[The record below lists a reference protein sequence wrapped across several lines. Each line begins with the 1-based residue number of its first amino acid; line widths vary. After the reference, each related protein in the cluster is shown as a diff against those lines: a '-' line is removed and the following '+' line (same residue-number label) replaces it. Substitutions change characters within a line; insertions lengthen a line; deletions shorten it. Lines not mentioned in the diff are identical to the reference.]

1 MKKQE
6 DKIKKL
12 LALSTSD
19 NIGEA
24 TTALMQAKKLAV
36 KHSIDLDA
44 FKEQMNKSEITSHM
58 FDYDKFE
65 YNAKAWYFLFQTI
78 AENNKCVCLFGRLNK
93 KTLKNCEST
102 YLIDIKG
109 YEEDAD
115 DVFEMCNVVWEYLS
129 DYMRVNKITS
139 ETKFIRSFNQG
150 CSDAYKELKEDIRE
164 TYSSETAIQSFS
176 VPQELY
182 NGTSTSTSSYGGGVD
197 KDAYQLG
204 KDFAGNKQAR
214 LGGE

>member
-12 LALSTSD
+12 LSLSTSD
-19 NIGEA
+19 NISEA
-24 TTALMQAKKLAV
+24 TAALMQAKKLAV

-78 AENNKCVCLFGRLNK
+78 AENNKCVCTFYRMNF
-93 KTLKNCEST
+93 KTFKNCEST
-102 YLIDIKG
+102 YRINIKG
-109 YEEDAD
+109 YEEDAEAT
-115 DVFEMCNVVWEYLS
+115 FEMCNVVWEYLS

-150 CSDAYKELKEDIRE
+150 CQDAYRELREDIRE
-164 TYSSETAIQSFS
+164 TYSSETAIQTFS

-182 NGTSTSTSSYGGGVD
+182 QGTVESVSTYGGGTD
-197 KDAYQLG
+197 KDAYEMG
-204 KDFAGNKQAR
+204 KNFASNRQQR
-214 LGGE
+214 LGGN